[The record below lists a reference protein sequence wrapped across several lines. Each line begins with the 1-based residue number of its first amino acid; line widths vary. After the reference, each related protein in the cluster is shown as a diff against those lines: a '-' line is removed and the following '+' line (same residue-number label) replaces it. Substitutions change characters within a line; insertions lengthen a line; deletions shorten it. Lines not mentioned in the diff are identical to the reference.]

1 VVPDHGFDWAF
12 DEFWSRRLPAP
23 PSSMAQPSGFAGVRL
38 RFEEAEASLEAG
50 CAATMGEGFWQ
61 APAARLEPREEFVSR
76 P

>member
-38 RFEEAEASLEAG
+38 
-50 CAATMGEGFWQ
+50 
-61 APAARLEPREEFVSR
+61 EPWEEFVNR